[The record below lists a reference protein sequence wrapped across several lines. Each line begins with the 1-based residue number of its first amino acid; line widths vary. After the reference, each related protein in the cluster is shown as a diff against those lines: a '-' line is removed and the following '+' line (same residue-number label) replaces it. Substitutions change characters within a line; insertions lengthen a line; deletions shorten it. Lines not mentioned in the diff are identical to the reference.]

1 MFIDMHRENSIN
13 ILIADDHELYIDGLK
28 GFFDNNDIY
37 RIMGEA
43 YNGEQLVRLAKE
55 LKPHI
60 ILTDL
65 RMPLLNGAKAIK
77 EIVQVL
83 PEVKCVVLTNYEN
96 DLSIIEA
103 LEAGAKGYIT
113 KNMPKKELFT
123 ALDQVSRGYPYFCM
137 TTNAKMVRLLG
148 KSRFNP
154 YFTQQQ
160 AEFNDQER
168 KIIHRICKEKTNRE
182 IAEELFLSI
191 RTVENNRARI
201 YKKMEV
207 KTSAGVAVY
216 AIKHAMLATDEFI

>member
-1 MFIDMHRENSIN
+1 MSYNHSIK

-28 GFFDNNDIY
+28 GFFHNNDTYEI
-37 RIMGEA
+37 IGEA
-43 YNGEQLVRLAKE
+43 FNGRELVKKALQ

-65 RMPLLNGAKAIK
+65 RMPLLNGSKAIT
-77 EIVQVL
+77 EIIHFL

-96 DLSIIEA
+96 DLFIVEA

-113 KNMPKKELFT
+113 KNMPKKELFK
-123 ALDQVSRGYPYFCM
+123 ALDQVCRGYPYFCK

-154 YFTQQQ
+154 YQKTEVVEFT
-160 AEFNDQER
+160 DQEK
-168 KIIHRICKEKTNRE
+168 KIIQLVCHEKSNRE
-182 IAEELFLSI
+182 IADELFLSI

-207 KTSAGVAVY
+207 KTSAGVAIY
-216 AIKHAMLATDEFI
+216 AMKHSLLSFEDLM